1 MVMNTDQAF
10 AKACRLLDKATKIW
24 SAKDKKNYPYAEWC
38 FDQAVEIRDTYFD
51 NKKELTEDLCPF

>member
-1 MVMNTDQAF
+1 MTTDQAF

-24 SAKDKKNYPYAEWC
+24 SAKDKKNYDYAERC
-38 FDQAVEIRDTYFD
+38 YKDAVWIRDFYFD